1 MPRAK
6 AQPKQRPITTWKD
19 VPVIMDTAYVAM
31 LLGLT
36 INEVRAMA
44 VRGDLPA
51 IKPGKRAWRFEK
63 TALMKALGVN
73 GNS

>member
-6 AQPKQRPITTWKD
+6 IQPKQRPITTWKD

-44 VRGDLPA
+44 VRGDFPA
-51 IKPGKRAWRFEK
+51 VKPGKRAWRFEK
-63 TALMKALGVN
+63 TALMKALGVE
-73 GNS
+73 GNN